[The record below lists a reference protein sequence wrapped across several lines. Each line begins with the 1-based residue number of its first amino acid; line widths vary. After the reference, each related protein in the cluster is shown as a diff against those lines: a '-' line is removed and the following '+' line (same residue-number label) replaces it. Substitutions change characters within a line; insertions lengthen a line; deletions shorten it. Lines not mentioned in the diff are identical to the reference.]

1 MSCMSLQM
9 ALVYFLWLSNIPLY
23 NIFLM
28 HSSVDGHLG
37 CFHVLPIVNSA
48 AMNIWMHMS
57 FSRKFLSGYMP
68 KSGIA
73 ESCGSSIFSF
83 IMYLHTVFHSGCAI
97 FLITYHISL
106 INLSVD
112 ALLGCFHVLAIVNR
126 AATNMWLHVFFK
138 ESFVRIYAREWD
150 CWIIW

>member
-1 MSCMSLQM
+1 
-9 ALVYFLWLSNIPLY
+9 
-23 NIFLM
+23 M

-97 FLITYHISL
+97 FLITYHNIAESL
-106 INLSVD
+106 LEAKHCDFSTFK
-112 ALLGCFHVLAIVNR
+112 GPPFHQSRQETHYKANKDVQ
-126 AATNMWLHVFFK
+126 
-138 ESFVRIYAREWD
+138 
-150 CWIIW
+150 